1 MVGVQQVMG
10 FFAQRSREVFLIQR
24 QHVGVLVGEAEL
36 IVGVQ
41 PPEDAAALIR
51 QLAAVYDG
59 LSAAASAA
67 AGAEQEAAD
76 TADTA
81 EAAEESTASPAA

>member
-36 IVGVQ
+36 IRIIISSIIAMPQ
-41 PPEDAAALIR
+41 
-51 QLAAVYDG
+51 G
-59 LSAAASAA
+59 LSILGRAEVTNMAVGPSAPPIMPTF
-67 AGAEQEAAD
+67 D
-76 TADTA
+76 IC
-81 EAAEESTASPAA
+81 SFLL

>member
-36 IVGVQ
+36 ILGVQ
-41 PPEDAAALIR
+41 PPENAAALIR
-51 QLAAVYDG
+51 QLATVYDG
-59 LSAAASAA
+59 LAAAAA
-67 AGAEQEAAD
+67 QPPGQAII
-76 TADTA
+76 
-81 EAAEESTASPAA
+81 STKS